1 MPGFATTADQ
11 SPNACADQSPNA
23 WGCQMCDCSGDDC
36 DGTICHG
43 FDAD

>member
-1 MPGFATTADQ
+1 MPSSTAEQ
-11 SPNACADQSPNA
+11 KSCQ
-23 WGCQMCDCSGDDC
+23 WVCQMCDCSGDEC

>member
-1 MPGFATTADQ
+1 MPARLNLDQTSTTTATC
-11 SPNACADQSPNA
+11 PGG
-23 WGCQMCDCSGDDC
+23 WVCQMCDCDGDGC

>member
-1 MPGFATTADQ
+1 MPGTTIER
-11 SPNACADQSPNA
+11 NTV
-23 WGCQMCDCSGDDC
+23 GCGWVCRMCDCSGEDC